1 MLRVAEKFAET
12 NTGMARRA
20 NEDSY
25 WSQSPLFVVA
35 DGMGGAQAGEVAS
48 ATAIEAFQEGLP
60 DGPQSAE
67 ERLAGLVADA
77 NTRVHH
83 KSISDRDL
91 SGMGTTTTA
100 AYVGETEVALA
111 HVGDSRA
118 YLLRDGDFE
127 RLTHD
132 HSLVEEFVR
141 QGKLTPEEADEHP
154 QRSIITR
161 ALGPESEVEVDR
173 LSVRGREGDVFLICS
188 DGLTSMV
195 PEARVAEIVRG
206 AGSLGEAGRALIKA
220 ANDAGGRDNITVI
233 LFRLEEVDTAPAGA
247 TADDRTMAGV
257 SAPSTA
263 EVRAAVTSAPPSAPA
278 PPRERG
284 EVTPRTPSPPRA
296 QEPGRR
302 RRRGN
307 GLRAALVA
315 AIILVPLLG
324 GAYLASQAVF
334 FLGVASNGSVTVFQG
349 VPYDLPFGLHLYTSA
364 YVTGLTPAQLP
375 AGRRRQLL
383 DHKLRSH
390 DDAFDLA
397 RQLELNKLAPR

>member
-1 MLRVAEKFAET
+1 MLRVAEKFADT

-25 WSQSPLFVVA
+25 WSQSPLFAVA

-48 ATAIEAFQEGLP
+48 ATAIEVFQAGLP
-60 DGPQSAE
+60 DGPGSAE
-67 ERLAGLVADA
+67 ERLAAMVSEA
-77 NTRVHH
+77 NARVHG

-91 SGMGTTTTA
+91 AGMGTTTTA

-118 YLLRDGDFE
+118 YLLRGDGFE

-141 QGKLTPEEADEHP
+141 QGKLTPAEADEHP

-161 ALGPESEVEVDR
+161 ALGPEPEVEVDH
-173 LSVRGREGDVFLICS
+173 LSVRGRDGDVFLICS

-195 PEARVAEIVRG
+195 PEARVAEIVRA
-206 AGSLGEAGRALIKA
+206 AGSLPDAGRALIKA
-220 ANDAGGRDNITVI
+220 ANEAGGRDNITVI
-233 LFRLEEVDTAPAGA
+233 LFRLEELAAGD
-247 TADDRTMAGV
+247 TADDRTIVGAT
-257 SAPSTA
+257 APSTA
-263 EVRAAVTSAPPSAPA
+263 EVRAAVAASPPADPPA
-278 PPRERG
+278 ERRRDVVARTPKPPR
-284 EVTPRTPSPPRA
+284 PPLK
-296 QEPGRR
+296 ERR
-302 RRRGN
+302 RRRRWG
-307 GLRAALVA
+307 ALIVTV
-315 AIILVPLLG
+315 IILVPLVG
-324 GAYLASQAVF
+324 GAYIASQAVF

-349 VPYDLPFGLHLYTSA
+349 LPYNLPFGLHLYTSA
-364 YVTGLTPAQLP
+364 YITGLTPAQLP
-375 AGRRRQLL
+375 AGRRKQLL

-397 RQLELNKLAPR
+397 RQLELGRLAAG